1 MQRLSG
7 CKCQENHGSGRDE
20 EASAAQERDGFHR
33 EGEAAEPLLHRHP
46 QHHPGRGGPHT
57 GRNAEP
63 PSSSPLPWRRQLLH
77 H

>member
-7 CKCQENHGSGRDE
+7 GKCKENHGSGRDE
-20 EASAAQERDGFHR
+20 EASAAQERDGFHG

-46 QHHPGRGGPHT
+46 QHHPGRGGPHP

-63 PSSSPLPWRRQLLH
+63 RPPSPPP
-77 H
+77 